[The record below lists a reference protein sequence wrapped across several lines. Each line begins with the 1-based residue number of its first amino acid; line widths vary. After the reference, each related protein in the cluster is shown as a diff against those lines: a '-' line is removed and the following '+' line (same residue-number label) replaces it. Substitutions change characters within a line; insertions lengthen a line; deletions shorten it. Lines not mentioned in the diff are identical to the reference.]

1 MYVCIVRFVC
11 TEWKFLLLHFKAD
24 HRTKYA
30 LEAFHLIAQ
39 VEALLTPRVAHE
51 LLWNRVCNPHG
62 GVGQNIP
69 LDLEEEYLNRLFK
82 DDINTFRAHITD
94 TSGSRSANLLGPMQE
109 LLKHLDPLLDFHD
122 ASGKHGQPE
131 TKEDFRAILKIL
143 TINQVFCQEPGRC
156 HSAYKSVPANPF
168 VSLMKDPQKLRKWLI
183 AKRKYFQI
191 QQEIDKGL

>member
-1 MYVCIVRFVC
+1 MSYYGTVS
-11 TEWKFLLLHFKAD
+11 A
-24 HRTKYA
+24 
-30 LEAFHLIAQ
+30 
-39 VEALLTPRVAHE
+39 TPM
-51 LLWNRVCNPHG
+51 
-62 GVGQNIP
+62 
-69 LDLEEEYLNRLFK
+69 DLEEEYLNRLFK